1 MATNKS
7 TKTPTLA
14 ELEEAY
20 RVRSE
25 NLQLTLSDPAGDE
38 MPDADNL
45 PTSADDVEF
54 AARVIIQAGLNLQYD
69 ALDWHKAYKALA
81 AARTKVKRAACPQ
94 AFVQKAEAFWTK
106 ARGASAQ
113 EKSL

>member
-81 AARTKVKRAACPQ
+81 AARTKVKRAA
-94 AFVQKAEAFWTK
+94 
-106 ARGASAQ
+106 
-113 EKSL
+113 